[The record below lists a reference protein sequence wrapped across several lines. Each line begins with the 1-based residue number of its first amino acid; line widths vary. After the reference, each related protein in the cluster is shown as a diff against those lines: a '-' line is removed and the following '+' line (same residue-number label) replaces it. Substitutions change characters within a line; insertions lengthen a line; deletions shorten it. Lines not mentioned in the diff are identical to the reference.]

1 MALVHRGL
9 HGTDRGVGARHRA
22 AAGALP
28 PAAGAAVLPA
38 ARGHVGGCQND
49 GPFVGPLHNTA
60 PSI

>member
-38 ARGHVGGCQND
+38 ARGHVGGCQNH
-49 GPFVGPLHNTA
+49 GPFLGP
-60 PSI
+60 